1 MFTKCALNRLNEEAP
16 VEATR
21 AQTPKPAT
29 TRVRCMV
36 FLQGLCLHKKSCSFP
51 SSRESVPRL
60 PTQTKAKNKRC
71 IAKEKSN

>member
-29 TRVRCMV
+29 TRVRCMA
-36 FLQGLCLHKKSCSFP
+36 FLRGPCSHRKSCSCL
-51 SSRESVPRL
+51 SSQESVPRL
-60 PTQTKAKNKRC
+60 PTQTKAKNKS
-71 IAKEKSN
+71 IVKAKSN